1 MADLSEL
8 FARLNGGASGN
19 QQQQQ
24 HSNLQPSVS
33 SPLFSPQPTG
43 PQPHHQ
49 SAIMSPNSS
58 MANTPAPEQG
68 HASQQTPQQQ
78 STNLLNLL
86 RFNSHSGR
94 QPQRQVS
101 QHTTQVTDA
110 SDLMANVMGTR
121 AASQGAPAPA
131 QAMPV
136 PAQQNPQDLLL
147 RLLNHP
153 KPAQQASG
161 RSSRA
166 ASTAVASNKP
176 ETVVDDLA
184 QDLADAELEQVPSD
198 PAASTPAAASPM
210 RVFGS
215 DGQEP
220 ASTRFQPEPTALA
233 PKFTYV
239 NPFDQLEAA
248 SPRNR
253 TPIQQAS
260 KPPAPSPA
268 PARKVEI
275 LKKNAFEAPVPTARE
290 EAHTH
295 ETVAEAVS
303 DLGEQVGQQIEEAL
317 AEAETAA
324 HVPEELE
331 DLPAEDIAEIQEV
344 MAEIATEIKAD
355 FADASKAE
363 EIEAALPKPLA
374 AALKEVATEVADDSV
389 ADNWETA
396 EAEESMAKDDQT
408 VIVYRFPMRAFAS
421 IQVNE
426 IPSRRLHFANEL
438 FMDIA
443 RLKKDFDQ
451 IDRSLVAASK
461 NFIVYALVKKGGF
474 RIIRQEN
481 GHYRQV
487 FENHQERIFNIAL
500 CTAADDSPSQ
510 QSLESILG
518 IGVNGTVFWT
528 SLDPAREDQFG
539 ENLDSQG
546 LMLPPSPSQDDNTS
560 GGQLKTR
567 AKPSSRHPEFFAV
580 GRGKSIHIVF
590 PRVAAEYARTKSRI
604 CHTEKYLKERS
615 LKILTGKAGKDFTF
629 SEDDTIIVSLDKA
642 GRMRFWDIRTLT
654 DPDLGNPRSPPRQVE
669 VSETLLEFHTTTPN
683 AKSWPTSVFFFD
695 KDKPYTKGIAL
706 RYVMVGMKQNH
717 AFQLWDLGLNKAVQE
732 IHLPHENESDAIC
745 SVSFHPRTGIMAVA
759 HPTRNSI
766 FFVHVSCPRYN
777 LPVLSQAAYIS
788 RLANKGDRGQLPP
801 VNATAIMTSITE
813 YSFASKGQ
821 IRSLHMLN
829 EPAGPAD
836 VDDPD
841 NAALFELYVMHS
853 KGVCVLRIRRSDLG
867 WKKEGEPINPREA
880 EEEGVITITQ
890 LKPPQPVTT
899 DESSTAGDVPAPKS
913 VSDRSARETL
923 KREES
928 NVSRQSINPEAAMR
942 ASTLAKVES
951 KQDAA
956 RAAIINGG
964 DKAEKK
970 KKKRSTAETASQVS
984 ASASG
989 TVSGS
994 TSIRAPAPPSYAQA
1008 AQATQATPQSRSPA
1022 PPEAPVE
1029 SAKIKADDNE
1039 APEWAKQLISKH
1051 FQQPSAP
1058 SAESAPA
1065 PAAEFDAQKLE
1076 EIVQAEITKG
1086 FSRELEVM
1094 YKRIDE
1100 DKRVMNAAN
1109 GAKQEAILR
1118 MVSSTL
1124 NENVEG
1130 VIRKMVDDNI
1140 RNVLL
1145 PEVLAKTSATLEQGL
1160 GTNIKSTLGPL
1171 LAKEVPDAVSRALK
1185 HPQMFQ
1191 SLSDQVAKK
1200 ITGNFEPMVV
1210 ASVGTVVNP
1219 AISNLSSLIERQ
1231 IGAELRQ
1238 AHAQRRED
1246 AAKIAQLTDTVH
1258 TCLETIQTMVA
1269 TQAELQSQV
1278 AKLHQAIEERE
1289 GPRGVRS
1296 VYQGSPQV
1304 TRSPPKKTPEEL
1316 ELESIAQLMSEG
1328 NYEQGTM
1335 MWLQSPRSS
1344 ALFDSV
1350 FVRCDPSY
1358 LSQVSPLLALST
1370 GAVVSDSLGR
1380 NLTER
1385 LMWLDAVLRSVN
1397 ANVSIT
1403 SNTHLASPNMVLQD
1417 AEIRDII
1424 PKIMDVVIQRLT
1436 AAYIQLNESTSGSPL
1451 LRIISQLVNKCNEMT
1466 RAAVPFSPRG

>member
-1 MADLSEL
+1 
-8 FARLNGGASGN
+8 
-19 QQQQQ
+19 
-24 HSNLQPSVS
+24 
-33 SPLFSPQPTG
+33 
-43 PQPHHQ
+43 
-49 SAIMSPNSS
+49 
-58 MANTPAPEQG
+58 
-68 HASQQTPQQQ
+68 
-78 STNLLNLL
+78 
-86 RFNSHSGR
+86 
-94 QPQRQVS
+94 
-101 QHTTQVTDA
+101 
-110 SDLMANVMGTR
+110 
-121 AASQGAPAPA
+121 
-131 QAMPV
+131 
-136 PAQQNPQDLLL
+136 
-147 RLLNHP
+147 
-153 KPAQQASG
+153 
-161 RSSRA
+161 
-166 ASTAVASNKP
+166 
-176 ETVVDDLA
+176 
-184 QDLADAELEQVPSD
+184 
-198 PAASTPAAASPM
+198 
-210 RVFGS
+210 
-215 DGQEP
+215 
-220 ASTRFQPEPTALA
+220 
-233 PKFTYV
+233 
-239 NPFDQLEAA
+239 
-248 SPRNR
+248 
-253 TPIQQAS
+253 
-260 KPPAPSPA
+260 
-268 PARKVEI
+268 
-275 LKKNAFEAPVPTARE
+275 
-290 EAHTH
+290 
-295 ETVAEAVS
+295 
-303 DLGEQVGQQIEEAL
+303 
-317 AEAETAA
+317 
-324 HVPEELE
+324 
-331 DLPAEDIAEIQEV
+331 
-344 MAEIATEIKAD
+344 
-355 FADASKAE
+355 
-363 EIEAALPKPLA
+363 
-374 AALKEVATEVADDSV
+374 
-389 ADNWETA
+389 
-396 EAEESMAKDDQT
+396 
-408 VIVYRFPMRAFAS
+408 
-421 IQVNE
+421 
-426 IPSRRLHFANEL
+426 
-438 FMDIA
+438 
-443 RLKKDFDQ
+443 
-451 IDRSLVAASK
+451 
-461 NFIVYALVKKGGF
+461 
-474 RIIRQEN
+474 
-481 GHYRQV
+481 
-487 FENHQERIFNIAL
+487 
-500 CTAADDSPSQ
+500 
-510 QSLESILG
+510 
-518 IGVNGTVFWT
+518 
-528 SLDPAREDQFG
+528 
-539 ENLDSQG
+539 
-546 LMLPPSPSQDDNTS
+546 
-560 GGQLKTR
+560 
-567 AKPSSRHPEFFAV
+567 
-580 GRGKSIHIVF
+580 
-590 PRVAAEYARTKSRI
+590 
-604 CHTEKYLKERS
+604 
-615 LKILTGKAGKDFTF
+615 
-629 SEDDTIIVSLDKA
+629 
-642 GRMRFWDIRTLT
+642 
-654 DPDLGNPRSPPRQVE
+654 
-669 VSETLLEFHTTTPN
+669 
-683 AKSWPTSVFFFD
+683 
-695 KDKPYTKGIAL
+695 
-706 RYVMVGMKQNH
+706 
-717 AFQLWDLGLNKAVQE
+717 
-732 IHLPHENESDAIC
+732 
-745 SVSFHPRTGIMAVA
+745 
-759 HPTRNSI
+759 
-766 FFVHVSCPRYN
+766 
-777 LPVLSQAAYIS
+777 
-788 RLANKGDRGQLPP
+788 
-801 VNATAIMTSITE
+801 
-813 YSFASKGQ
+813 
-821 IRSLHMLN
+821 
-829 EPAGPAD
+829 
-836 VDDPD
+836 
-841 NAALFELYVMHS
+841 
-853 KGVCVLRIRRSDLG
+853 
-867 WKKEGEPINPREA
+867 
-880 EEEGVITITQ
+880 
-890 LKPPQPVTT
+890 
-899 DESSTAGDVPAPKS
+899 
-913 VSDRSARETL
+913 
-923 KREES
+923 
-928 NVSRQSINPEAAMR
+928 VSRQSINPEAAMR

-1160 GTNIKSTLGPL
+1160 STNIKSTLGPL

-1238 AHAQRRED
+1238 AHAQRGED

-1296 VYQGSPQV
+1296 VHQGSPQV